1 MLILSDFLRIIDS
14 DFSSLI
20 DSKEIRLVRHTM
32 KNRTDGDW
40 KGFDNLLKF
49 DNELLIIDTESSMTF
64 LGFEE
69 NKEQKNRDR
78 IREILDRKK
87 QQTV

>member
-1 MLILSDFLRIIDS
+1 M
-14 DFSSLI
+14 
-20 DSKEIRLVRHTM
+20 TM
-32 KNRTDGDW
+32 
-40 KGFDNLLKF
+40 
-49 DNELLIIDTESSMTF
+49 

-87 QQTV
+87 QQSV

>member
-1 MLILSDFLRIIDS
+1 L
-14 DFSSLI
+14 
-20 DSKEIRLVRHTM
+20 LV
-32 KNRTDGDW
+32 
-40 KGFDNLLKF
+40 
-49 DNELLIIDTESSMTF
+49 IDTESSMTF

-78 IREILDRKK
+78 IREIMEKKK

>member
-1 MLILSDFLRIIDS
+1 
-14 DFSSLI
+14 
-20 DSKEIRLVRHTM
+20 M
-32 KNRTDGDW
+32 KNKPFPNQVNEYHGKVRDVYYI
-40 KGFDNLLKF
+40 
-49 DNELLIIDTESSMTF
+49 DNELLVIDTESSMTM

>member
-1 MLILSDFLRIIDS
+1 
-14 DFSSLI
+14 
-20 DSKEIRLVRHTM
+20 
-32 KNRTDGDW
+32 
-40 KGFDNLLKF
+40 
-49 DNELLIIDTESSMTF
+49 MTF

-78 IREILDRKK
+78 IREILEKKK